1 MARYANIPKSKGDD
15 TRMLNLRTIIV
26 MLACLTAC
34 QTYGYETENWASD
47 YVRWSQRQVDINLQH
62 SMMQSQVNALYNQQ
76 PIYVQAPARQTD
88 VDTQDYNRPTYVIDK
103 PLYKFGE

>member
-1 MARYANIPKSKGDD
+1 MF
-15 TRMLNLRTIIV
+15 NLRNLRIVIV

-34 QTYGYETENWASD
+34 QTYGYEAGDWASE

-62 SMMQSQVNALYNQQ
+62 SMMQSQVNALHNQQ
-76 PIYVQAPARQTD
+76 HTYQYTPARPSQND
-88 VDTQDYNRPTYVIDK
+88 VNNDYSRPTYVIDK